1 MRCFKIECFSRA
13 MVELMHDSLNRVVG
27 YVLKAT
33 PFGKVLP
40 DQTIGIFV

>member
-1 MRCFKIECFSRA
+1 MRCFKIERFSRA
-13 MVELMHDSLNRVVG
+13 MIELMHDDLSIVIG
-27 YVLKAT
+27 YVLKTA